1 MDRKALEKKGTK
13 NGKKRSLKFSQRLQT
28 SLKSLRFKT
37 KDYYPILSSERNIPR
52 DSRKFFIS
60 Q

>member
-13 NGKKRSLKFSQRLQT
+13 SGKKRLLNFSQRLQS

-37 KDYYPILSSERNIPR
+37 KDYYPIFFSERNIPR

-60 Q
+60 